1 MSMVLWEER
10 REYRDGR
17 LVVMSSDRYDGA
29 RPWMLLNTN
38 TNCIV
43 SFQINPH

>member
-17 LVVMSSDRYDGA
+17 LVVMSSEIDMMELDRG
-29 RPWMLLNTN
+29 
-38 TNCIV
+38 C
-43 SFQINPH
+43 F

>member
-29 RPWMLLNTN
+29 RLWMLLKVR
-38 TNCIV
+38 V
-43 SFQINPH
+43 SILW